1 MSYTVTS
8 KGEDMKKV
16 ISALLAVLML
26 VAFVSCDN
34 QVVTDATAD
43 FFETYEQFD
52 KYKSLVNGIYEGEH
66 DLSKWNSETNAEQTE
81 VYVINKII
89 QILLN
94 GSNSTEDDATGY
106 TYEITDASGRI
117 KVTDSTD
124 MEGKTGTYVV
134 AEGVSISYS
143 YTKGGDKVD
152 GQLTFDCNMSEE
164 FYKTDEDNIS
174 CITTI
179 DTLVKNGFA
188 YKSIKL
194 DVDFVDG
201 EEVVT
206 NAVCDGIT
214 LDNNLIQ
221 EWLDEYK

>member
-1 MSYTVTS
+1 MTS
-8 KGEDMKKV
+8 EGEDMKKV

-26 VAFVSCDN
+26 VAFVSCDD

-52 KYKSLVNGIYEGEH
+52 KYKSLINGIYKGEH
-66 DLSKWNSETNAEQTE
+66 DLSKWNSKADSEQTE

-94 GSNSTEDDATGY
+94 GSNSTEDDPAGY

-117 KVTDSTD
+117 KVTDNMDT
-124 MEGKTGTYVV
+124 EGKTGTYVV

-143 YTKGGDKVD
+143 YTKDGDKVD

-164 FYKTDEDNIS
+164 FDETDSIS
-174 CITTI
+174 CTTTI

-188 YKSIKL
+188 YKAIKL
-194 DVDFVDG
+194 DVDFVG
-201 EEVVT
+201 EEEVVT

-221 EWLDEYK
+221 EWYDEYK

>member
-1 MSYTVTS
+1 MTS
-8 KGEDMKKV
+8 EGEDMKKV

-26 VAFVSCDN
+26 VAFVSCDD

-52 KYKSLVNGIYEGEH
+52 KYKSLINGIYKGEH
-66 DLSKWNSETNAEQTE
+66 DLSKWNSKADSEQTE

-94 GSNSTEDDATGY
+94 GSNSTEDDTAGY

-117 KVTDSTD
+117 KVTDNMDT
-124 MEGKTGTYVV
+124 EGKTGTYVV

-143 YTKGGDKVD
+143 YTKDGDKVD

-164 FYKTDEDNIS
+164 FDE
-174 CITTI
+174 
-179 DTLVKNGFA
+179 TLVKNGFA
-188 YKSIKL
+188 YKAIKL
-194 DVDFVDG
+194 DVDFVG
-201 EEVVT
+201 EEEVVT

-221 EWLDEYK
+221 EWYDEYK